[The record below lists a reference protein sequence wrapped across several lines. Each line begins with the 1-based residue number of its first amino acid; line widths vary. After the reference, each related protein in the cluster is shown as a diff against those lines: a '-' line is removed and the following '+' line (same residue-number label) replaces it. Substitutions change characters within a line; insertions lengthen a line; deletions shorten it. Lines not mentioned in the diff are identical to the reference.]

1 MTNDKQWYSIG
12 ATEDKLLKM
21 VSKVRID
28 DIPVLKRKGY
38 NVKIISLGLAMELF
52 GDEVLRNS
60 GDSIYVSLDV
70 EMDYLGLKTLA

>member
-1 MTNDKQWYSIG
+1 M
-12 ATEDKLLKM
+12 KM
-21 VSKVRID
+21 ISKVKIEE
-28 DIPVLKRKGY
+28 IPILKKKGY

-52 GDEVLRNS
+52 GDEVLTNA

>member
-38 NVKIISLGLAMELF
+38 NVKVISLGLAMELF

-70 EMDYLGLKTLA
+70 EMDFLGLKTLA

>member
-1 MTNDKQWYSIG
+1 M
-12 ATEDKLLKM
+12 KM
-21 VSKVRID
+21 ISKVKIE
-28 DIPVLKRKGY
+28 DIPILKKKGY

-52 GDEVLRNS
+52 GDKVLENA

>member
-1 MTNDKQWYSIG
+1 M
-12 ATEDKLLKM
+12 KM

-38 NVKIISLGLAMELF
+38 NVKVISLGLAMELF

>member
-38 NVKIISLGLAMELF
+38 NVKVISLGLAMELF